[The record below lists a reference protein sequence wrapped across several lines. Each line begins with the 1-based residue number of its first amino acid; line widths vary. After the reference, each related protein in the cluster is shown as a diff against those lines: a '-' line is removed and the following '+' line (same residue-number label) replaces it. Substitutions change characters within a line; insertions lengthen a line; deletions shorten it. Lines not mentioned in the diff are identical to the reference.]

1 MEIRY
6 TIIIPYRDKYDMLC
20 KCVDSIIDREDVK
33 IIIVDNSVKPL
44 SNVNVPGKRFAKVFY
59 TTSQPERGAGGAR
72 NEGLKYIEG
81 NKVLFMDADDY
92 LTLTAFETFDK
103 FCDAEYDIVFFK
115 SDSIRLKTG
124 EQSNRHT
131 YLNNMIDEF
140 FKSGNEDKLRY
151 SFTVPWC
158 KMYSSELLKDSEIFF
173 DEVKASNDLMFSARA
188 GHKARKITA
197 CNDVVYVV
205 TEGEANQ
212 SIIKNKSADAQFDR
226 YKVAVSQ
233 CHFMESIGRK
243 DLRFHLLSFVV
254 HSLTDY
260 GFKEFWKYISYA
272 YKKRVSIFLR

>member
-1 MEIRY
+1 
-6 TIIIPYRDKYDMLC
+6 MLC
-20 KCVDSIIDREDVK
+20 KCVSSIIDREDVK

-44 SNVNVPGKRFAKVFY
+44 CAEKVPIKKAAKVVY
-59 TTSQPERGAGGAR
+59 KTSLPERGAGGAR

-81 NKVLFMDADDY
+81 KKVLFMDADDY
-92 LTLTAFETFDK
+92 LTPAAFDSFDK
-103 FCDAEYDIVFFK
+103 YCDSEYDIVFFK

-124 EQSNRHT
+124 EQSNRHSF
-131 YLNNMIDEF
+131 LNKMIDAF
-140 FKSGNEDKLRY
+140 FESANEDNLRY
-151 SFTVPWC
+151 NFTVPWC
-158 KMYSSELLKDSEIFF
+158 KMYNCELLRDSEIFF

-188 GHKARKITA
+188 GHKAKKITA

-226 YKVAVSQ
+226 FKVAVSQ
-233 CHFMESIGRK
+233 YHFMESIGRK

-260 GFKEFWKYISYA
+260 GIKEFWRYISYA
-272 YKKRVSIFLR
+272 YKNKVNIFLR